1 MKSVVGRF
9 RLFSNFERNTA
20 LPHQAEIGF
29 SLSEHAESLLDLAF
43 QSDVRVPKLPKR
55 TKQSCPVSAQGSG
68 FSPRCSYERDANTHD
83 AGNAKLL
90 PGAHCVLLAG
100 HRKA

>member
-1 MKSVVGRF
+1 MSRTKSRGFCGCFQKRDSALGRF

-43 QSDVRVPKLPKR
+43 LGILTP
-55 TKQSCPVSAQGSG
+55 
-68 FSPRCSYERDANTHD
+68 
-83 AGNAKLL
+83 LL
-90 PGAHCVLLAG
+90 L
-100 HRKA
+100 